1 MVRRLKQ
8 NQFCLLCIWIVRLL
22 NTACYFLEDKFV
34 EDFLPELPVR
44 RGVRF
49 GLDRRSVAI
58 NASPS
63 DGKGNV
69 RFDVENLQ
77 KTSTKIDSLGFRG
90 ILKNQKSQRSTSN
103 SKRMITASQRF
114 QSFRSSGFNRSQRL
128 LVPSS
133 DKPKILA
140 IHGKTSNSAVTKL
153 QLANLHIT
161 EEKYDIIYLD
171 GLVEEERGDPSVE
184 QFVTGPFFSWYH
196 DKSDDRF
203 ISSFIEAVVH
213 VYKEILKDGP
223 FDIIYGFSQGATL
236 AAAVAAAHSNAN
248 FRNRLLSL
256 EADFGR
262 MRKSTIRTHK
272 VGKGVGRTSFM
283 KSISIGTNYAKS
295 NSFPLTPES
304 FEEM

>member
-1 MVRRLKQ
+1 M
-8 NQFCLLCIWIVRLL
+8 
-22 NTACYFLEDKFV
+22 
-34 EDFLPELPVR
+34 EDFLPDLPVR
-44 RGVRF
+44 GVA
-49 GLDRRSVAI
+49 LDRRAVAM
-58 NASPS
+58 NKSPS
-63 DGKGNV
+63 DV
-69 RFDVENLQ
+69 RFDLENLQ
-77 KTSTKIDSLGFRG
+77 QTSVNDSLGFRG
-90 ILKNQKSQRSTSN
+90 ILKNQKSRRSSSKSN
-103 SKRMITASQRF
+103 RMITASRRF
-114 QSFRSSGFNRSQRL
+114 QSFRSSRFNRSQRL

-140 IHGKTSNSAVTKL
+140 IHGKKSNSAVTKL

-184 QFVTGPFFSWYH
+184 QFVNGPFFSWYH

-203 ISSFIEAVVH
+203 VSSFIEAVVH

-236 AAAVAAAHSNAN
+236 VAAVAAAHSNAN
-248 FRNRLLSL
+248 FRNRLLSS

-262 MRKSTIRTHK
+262 MRKSSIRTHE
-272 VGKGVGRTSFM
+272 VGKGVGRGSSLM
-283 KSISIGTNYAKS
+283 KSIRIGTKYAKS
-295 NSFPLTPES
+295 NAFQLTPES

>member
-1 MVRRLKQ
+1 M
-8 NQFCLLCIWIVRLL
+8 
-22 NTACYFLEDKFV
+22 
-34 EDFLPELPVR
+34 EDFLPDLPVR

-49 GLDRRSVAI
+49 DLDRGDVAM
-58 NASPS
+58 NTSPS
-63 DGKGNV
+63 DGKENV
-69 RFDVENLQ
+69 RFDLENLQ
-77 KTSTKIDSLGFRG
+77 QTSANDSLGFRG
-90 ILKNQKSQRSTSN
+90 ILKNQKSLRSSSKSN
-103 SKRMITASQRF
+103 RMITASRRF

-140 IHGKTSNSAVTKL
+140 IHGKKSNSAVTKL

-184 QFVTGPFFSWYH
+184 QFVNGPFFSWYH

-203 ISSFIEAVVH
+203 VSSFIEAVVH

-248 FRNRLLSL
+248 FRNRLLSS

-262 MRKSTIRTHK
+262 MRKSTIRTHE
-272 VGKGVGRTSFM
+272 VGKGVGRRSFMM
-283 KSISIGTNYAKS
+283 KSISIGTKYAKS
-295 NSFPLTPES
+295 NAFQLTPES